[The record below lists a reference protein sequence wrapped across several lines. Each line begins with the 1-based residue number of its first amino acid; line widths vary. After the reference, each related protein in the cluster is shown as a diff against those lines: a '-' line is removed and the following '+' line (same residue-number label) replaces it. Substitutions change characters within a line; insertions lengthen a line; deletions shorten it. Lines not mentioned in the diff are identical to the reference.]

1 MDHPTDPASPTSEAL
16 NLKQV
21 ARLLDLHYMT
31 VYRYVRQ
38 GRLPAYQDGS
48 AWRVHQRDV
57 DALLAVPA
65 PTPKAPRAPVD
76 WADRL
81 AAQLIT
87 GGEVEA
93 WRVIGDALTA
103 GHDVAS
109 IHLEVVA
116 AAIGHVSAAVAEGAH
131 TAATER
137 VAVATASR
145 LLARLGGQFPH
156 RGRKLGTVVLAA
168 PPGEHHGVPLLLV
181 ANLIRHAGYR
191 VVELGTDTPAAD
203 VIDAVGALPK
213 VVAVGLG
220 VTTVDRLDAARAL
233 VHDLRAAH
241 PTIPVLLGGQA
252 VRNIDIA
259 KLAGAT
265 AWSAGPDLI
274 DQLHAIAR
282 PAHRASEARA
292 AGRVE
297 AASVNR

>member
-1 MDHPTDPASPTSEAL
+1 MDHPTDPAPTTPEAL

-21 ARLLDLHYMT
+21 ARLLDVHYMT

-38 GRLPAYQDGS
+38 GRLPAHQVGT
-48 AWRVHQRDV
+48 AWRVERRDV
-57 DALLAVPA
+57 DAMLAAVA
-65 PTPKAPRAPVD
+65 PGDDGPKASAD
-76 WADRL
+76 WAGRL
-81 AAQLIT
+81 ADHLVT
-87 GGEVEA
+87 GEEVEA
-93 WRVIGDALTA
+93 WRVIGDALSS

-116 AAIGHVSAAVAEGAH
+116 GAIGRVSAGVGDGRY

-137 VAVATASR
+137 IAVATASR

-156 RGRKLGTVVLAA
+156 RGRKRGTVVLAA

-203 VIDAVGALPK
+203 VIDAVESLPK
-213 VVAVGLG
+213 VVAIGLG
-220 VTTVDRLDAARAL
+220 VTTVERLDAAREL
-233 VHDLRAAH
+233 VLSVRDAH
-241 PTIPVLLGGQA
+241 PAVPILLGGQA

-274 DQLHAIAR
+274 LQLHALAR
-282 PAHRASEARA
+282 PDGVRAGEAL
-292 AGRVE
+292 
-297 AASVNR
+297 AASR